1 MLRGNV
7 PLLKRNKVW
16 TGSRKAGEVVEHQK
30 RVVARVPF
38 ATRFTC
44 FLLSLLDAGY

>member
-1 MLRGNV
+1 MLRGND

-16 TGSRKAGEVVEHQK
+16 RGSRKAGVVVEQQK
-30 RVVARVPF
+30 RVVACVPF

-44 FLLSLLDAGY
+44 FLLSLSDADY